1 MNFKLIHVST
11 WMSRDL
17 SSGPSQRSH
26 SSTHGVA
33 LRPVRRVAR
42 EVRPRPLCFG
52 LPPSA
57 AVRCRPAWWVQWPR
71 RQGLRSP
78 ARAQHS
84 GRAPP
89 RLSAFTRFPSHAEGS
104 LQALRQHVGSTRWAR
119 SPKASSRVLPLAV
132 TASSAVAPG
141 PSADALGS
149 SASELS

>member
-52 LPPSA
+52 LPPLLQSGA
-57 AVRCRPAWWVQWPR
+57 DPP
-71 RQGLRSP
+71 GGS
-78 ARAQHS
+78 S
-84 GRAPP
+84 GRAGKACVP
-89 RLSAFTRFPSHAEGS
+89 
-104 LQALRQHVGSTRWAR
+104 LQ
-119 SPKASSRVLPLAV
+119 
-132 TASSAVAPG
+132 
-141 PSADALGS
+141 
-149 SASELS
+149 ELSTVDGPLPGSAPSLVFHLMQKEACRPCGSM